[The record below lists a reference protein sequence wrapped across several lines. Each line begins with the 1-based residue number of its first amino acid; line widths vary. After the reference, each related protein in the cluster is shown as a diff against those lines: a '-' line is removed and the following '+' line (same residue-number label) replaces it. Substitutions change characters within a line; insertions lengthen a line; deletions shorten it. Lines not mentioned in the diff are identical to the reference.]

1 MSNYFTK
8 DSSKADVKIV
18 SCVPVDM
25 LQYPGMPEYTNTHFE
40 VITCEYCEQ
49 KMYLGPKSKI
59 LLESDTKTLPLCMPC
74 TIIHTGAK
82 SQDLT
87 RL

>member
-1 MSNYFTK
+1 MKHNFTK
-8 DSSKADVKIV
+8 DPNKAAVKIV

-40 VITCEYCEQ
+40 VITCDYCD
-49 KMYLGPKSKI
+49 KDMYLGPKSKI

-82 SQDLT
+82 SQDL
-87 RL
+87 RHL